1 MAYEMITRV
10 FEVSKDRFDL
20 VQSNGDYFIDF
31 DNWEILKPEEVNK
44 LVSEARAIVTLGG
57 GADLLGDDLD
67 IRQDLGLIHISECE
81 EIFLVYECYGIV
93 TRDGLYHCVF
103 AGTF

>member
-1 MAYEMITRV
+1 MYQMITKV
-10 FEVSKDRFDL
+10 FEVPRDRFDL

-31 DNWEILKPEEVNK
+31 DNWEILTQEEVSK
-44 LVSEARAIVTLGG
+44 LIQEARKI
-57 GADLLGDDLD
+57 GAASGIELLNDEFD
-67 IRQDLGLIHISECE
+67 IRQDLGLIHINECD

>member
-1 MAYEMITRV
+1 MAFQMMTRV
-10 FEVSKDRFDL
+10 FEVSKEKFDL
-20 VQSNGDYFIDF
+20 IQSGGDYYINFAE
-31 DNWEILKPEEVNK
+31 WEIHTPEEVTA
-44 LVSEARAIVTLGG
+44 LVEEARAEFTEDLGY
-57 GADLLGDDLD
+57 DDLD
-67 IRQDLGLIHISECE
+67 IRQELGLIHIEECA

>member
-1 MAYEMITRV
+1 MYQMITRV

-31 DNWEILKPEEVNK
+31 DNWEILTLEEVK
-44 LVSEARAIVTLGG
+44 QLVDEARAEITEDVEYS
-57 GADLLGDDLD
+57 DLD
-67 IRQDLGLIHISECE
+67 IRQVLGLIHISECE
-81 EIFLVYECYGIV
+81 EIFLVYQCYGIV